1 MEIDKKPG
9 IYEELGVPR
18 VINAMGTYTIYGVSK
33 MSRQTIQDMNDAAS
47 SFVDL
52 NLLQKR
58 AGEAIA
64 RLTKNEAAYI
74 CNGAAAGIY
83 LGLLAAVALHRGKKI
98 RYLARQDFHDSEIVV
113 FRSHRSPYDIIL
125 DQLGVSIVELAYSN
139 HTLVSPKE
147 DIEAVIS
154 ERTAAIYF
162 LESGWVAPG
171 APSLELT
178 ASVAKKH
185 QLPVILDAAA
195 MLPPADNLWN
205 FTKAGASLAV
215 FSGGKDLCG
224 PQASGLIVGRKDLI
238 DLLLE
243 SAFPKHGYGRFLKVG
258 KEEIAG
264 LYSALCQYLSA
275 DMGSRIQDAED
286 QVESACRLLNDHPY
300 YLAARSYPNEAGQP
314 IPRVLVKIRNAQT
327 DEQQVLNYLSALTPP
342 VIAAAAGKQS
352 FYLNPMTL
360 TKAEM
365 EWICHQLLKFP
376 FVQH

>member
-1 MEIDKKPG
+1 MG

-18 VINAMGTYTIYGVSK
+18 VINAMGTYTIYGGSK
-33 MSRQTIQDMNDAAS
+33 MSRQTIQDMGDAAS
-47 SFVDL
+47 SFIDL
-52 NLLQKR
+52 DLLQKK

-98 RYLARQDFHDSEIVV
+98 RYLTRQDFRCSEVIV
-113 FRSHRSPYDIIL
+113 FRSHRSPYDIVL
-125 DQLGVSIVELAYSN
+125 EQLGVPVVELAYSN
-139 HTLVSPKE
+139 HTLISPEE

-154 ERTAAIYF
+154 DRTAAIYF

-171 APSLELT
+171 APSLKLT

-185 QLPVILDAAA
+185 RIPVILDAAA

-224 PQASGLIVGRKDLI
+224 PQASGLIVGQKGLI
-238 DLLLE
+238 GLLLE

-258 KEEIAG
+258 KEEIVG

-275 DMGSRIQDAED
+275 DLGSRIQDAES
-286 QVESACRLLNDHPY
+286 QVASACQLLNGHPC

-314 IPRVLVKIRNAQT
+314 IPRVLVTVCHVQMDAHKI
-327 DEQQVLNYLSALTPP
+327 LKYLSALTPP

-365 EWICHQLLKFP
+365 EWVCHQLLQFP
-376 FVQH
+376 FPQQ